1 MRHFTRGQTWM
12 DVMLGELL
20 VVQVRFRLG
29 EVVFRKLNG
38 DLIYLSASEL
48 RARLAF
54 GGLALRD
61 GRGGKR
67 GKEVAE

>member
-12 DVMLGELL
+12 DTKLGELL

-38 DLIYLSASEL
+38 DLIYLSAREL
-48 RARLAF
+48 RARLGC

-61 GRGGKR
+61 GRRGG
-67 GKEVAE
+67 GKEVAA